1 MQVSFLS
8 SPNYAGDSAGGAAA
22 RKEADDCRKTMQL
35 ALHEGQSYRFG
46 AEYGYRECQ
55 EFESLR

>member
-1 MQVSFLS
+1 MS

-46 AEYGYRECQ
+46 AEYGYRESQ